1 MSLASFIAQLL
12 NGLAGAS
19 ALFLVAAGLT
29 LIFGVTRIVNFAHGS
44 LYMLG
49 AYLAYTLAA
58 MLGRGPLGFWGAII
72 VAALIV
78 AVLGAAIEA
87 LVLKRIYSA
96 PELLQLAATFGIMLI
111 VRDAVLALWGPEDL
125 LGPRAPGLRG
135 AIGLF
140 DRAIPTYDLFLLAV
154 GPAVLLVLWWILER
168 TRFGMLTR
176 AATENRVLASALGID
191 ERRLFT
197 AVFAM
202 GSFLAGLA
210 GALQLPR
217 EPANLGM
224 DLSIIAE
231 AFVVTVVGGLGSIPG
246 AFVAALLIG
255 LTKALCIAVGT
266 VDAGGIAIA
275 FPKLTL
281 VAEFVVM
288 AVVLVARPY
297 GLMGAPPAA
306 PPMTPVAEFR
316 TLVVPS
322 GPRAAISALVA
333 LGLAALLPWSGDEY
347 RLVLATDVLV
357 LALFA
362 ASLQLLMGTG
372 GMASFGHAAYFGI
385 GAYAAALAT
394 KRGVPME
401 AALALSPLAAAA
413 GALVIG
419 WFCVRLSGVYLAMLT
434 LAFAQIVWSIAFQWD
449 AVTGGSNGIVG
460 VWPAAWLAGK
470 QTYYWFTLAFIAAA
484 LAAIAWIAQAPLGY
498 SLRACRDSPLRAEAI
513 GIDVRRTHWTAF
525 VLAGAFAGFAGGLY
539 AFSKGSISPETLA
552 IPRSVDALVMVLV
565 GGLNA
570 LAGPLLGA
578 AAFTWLSDTL
588 ARATEYWHAGL
599 GATILLIVIAA
610 PMGIGGAWQ
619 RWTRAEARAVAH
631 PVRRG

>member
-1 MSLASFIAQLL
+1 MSLASFVAQLL

-49 AYLAYTLAA
+49 AYLAYTLASA
-58 MLGRGPLGFWGAII
+58 LDRGPLGFWGAAV
-72 VAALIV
+72 VAALAV
-78 AVLGAAIEA
+78 ALIGAAIEA
-87 LVLKRIYSA
+87 VILKRIYSA
-96 PELLQLAATFGIMLI
+96 PELLQLAATFGIVLI
-111 VRDAVLALWGPEDL
+111 VRDLALSVWGPEDL
-125 LGPRAPGLRG
+125 LGPRAPGLQG
-135 AIGLF
+135 ALDLF
-140 DRAIPTYDLFLLAV
+140 GRAIPTYDLFLLAV
-154 GPAVLLVLWWILER
+154 GPIVLLALWWIIES
-168 TRFGMLTR
+168 TRFGVLTR
-176 AATENRVLASALGID
+176 AATENRVLAAALGVD

-197 AVFAM
+197 IVFAL

-224 DLSIIAE
+224 DLAIIAE

-246 AFVAALLIG
+246 AFIAALLIG
-255 LTKALCIAVGT
+255 LTKALCIAAGT
-266 VDAGGIAIA
+266 MNVGGIAIA

-288 AVVLVARPY
+288 AIVLVARPY
-297 GLMGAPPAA
+297 GLVGTPPAS
-306 PPMTPVAEFR
+306 PPTTPVAEFR
-316 TLVVPS
+316 ALVVPP
-322 GPRAAISALVA
+322 GKRVVAAALVA
-333 LGLAALLPWSGDEY
+333 LGLAAFLPWTGDEY

-385 GAYAAALAT
+385 GAYAAALAVR
-394 KRGVPME
+394 RGIPME
-401 AALALSPLAAAA
+401 AALVLSPIAAAA

-449 AVTGGSNGIVG
+449 TLTGGSNGIVG

-470 QTYYWFTLAFIAAA
+470 TAYYWMTLALAGTA
-484 LAAIAWIAQAPLGY
+484 LSAIVWIAHAPLGY
-498 SLRACRDSPLRAEAI
+498 ALRACRDSALRAEAI
-513 GIDVRRTHWTAF
+513 GIDVKRTHWTAF
-525 VLAGAFAGFAGGLY
+525 ALAGGFAGLAGGLY

-552 IPRSVDALVMVLV
+552 IPRSVDALVVVLL

-588 ARATEYWHAGL
+588 ARATEYWRAVL
-599 GATILLIVIAA
+599 GATILLIVTAA
-610 PMGIGGAWQ
+610 PMGIGGALQ
-619 RWTRAEARAVAH
+619 RFLPWRSR
-631 PVRRG
+631 